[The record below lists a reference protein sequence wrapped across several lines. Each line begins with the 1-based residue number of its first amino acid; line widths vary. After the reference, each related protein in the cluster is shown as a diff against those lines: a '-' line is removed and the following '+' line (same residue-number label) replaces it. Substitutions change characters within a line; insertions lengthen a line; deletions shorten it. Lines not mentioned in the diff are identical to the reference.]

1 MRMANYYSKT
11 NTLDNHNENTTKSK
25 RQEQS
30 WGRDEPLQ
38 KETWDGHQ
46 KASLC
51 VSQEAIPNIKM
62 KNMVLTLFN
71 L

>member
-51 VSQEAIPNIKM
+51 VS
-62 KNMVLTLFN
+62 
-71 L
+71 